1 MTSVHSTLRTLRPL
15 LQAKSPVQKP
25 CFTVSMLMQH
35 QANEVAGKKKSEID
49 VATPSIGSLGE
60 ETLQLAQTCKGL
72 QKCLLGD
79 WIAVDLH

>member
-1 MTSVHSTLRTLRPL
+1 
-15 LQAKSPVQKP
+15 
-25 CFTVSMLMQH
+25 MLMQH